1 MNEKSYNSSY
11 SDGAILRQ
19 IGEFIKSTRID
30 QNLTQGEL
38 ANKAALSRSTI
49 SLVERGENISLTNL
63 LKILR
68 VLDALYVLGRFKIEP
83 QISPLRLAKEDG
95 KKRRRASR
103 KDAETYGDDVE
114 W

>member
-95 KKRRRASR
+95 KKRRRSSR

>member
-1 MNEKSYNSSY
+1 MNEKPYNSSY

-19 IGEFIKSTRID
+19 IGEFIQSTRID
-30 QNLTQGEL
+30 QNLTQDEL

-68 VLDALYVLGRFKIEP
+68 ILDALYVLEQFKVEP
-83 QISPLRLAKEDG
+83 QVSPLQMAKEDR
-95 KKRRRASR
+95 KKRRRAAR
-103 KDAETYGDDVE
+103 KNTETYGDDVE